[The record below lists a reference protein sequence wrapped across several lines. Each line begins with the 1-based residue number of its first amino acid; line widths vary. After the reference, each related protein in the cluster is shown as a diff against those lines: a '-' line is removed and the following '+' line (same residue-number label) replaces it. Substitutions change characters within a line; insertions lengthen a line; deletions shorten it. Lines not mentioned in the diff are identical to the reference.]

1 MLSIGA
7 LAAAA
12 ANTPASAATL
22 HIVGSTAFRASVTQ
36 AIFQVLGGA
45 PLTVGG
51 TTTVNYST
59 NKGGGAVNVLASS
72 YGVFQSADG
81 TMTVETYWTGSLAGV
96 VDLVAGTTDP
106 FPSPNQTVP
115 AMQLSTSGGKL
126 ASGYVKE
133 TVAPD
138 IAMSDSFTGSIA
150 QEVASSTFSGSVG
163 SYSTPASLATAI
175 KNSGLKQGGSGTAS
189 GPSGIVPFEFITG
202 NITGAVTGLTTV
214 APSFINITSTV
225 AQNLIAGPT
234 PVSLSTGATAD
245 KNSYMYLIGRNE
257 DSGTR
262 IDSFAVAGQTVNP
275 ANGVFQEAVA
285 FTNNQQAESTSTTTA
300 NPTGGYTPSYSPGG
314 ATAGSTGIA
323 TVAASE
329 VAGSTPSS
337 SPVSFGPATTDVFPI
352 EQLNTEPNIGWGLQG
367 HSGYIAGGD
376 VANVLSAYN
385 NQSTVV
391 VPANAPSE
399 NTGNVYYVG
408 YVGLS
413 DATKVLYGTELQY
426 NGIKASP
433 ATIANGSYNLWSMEH
448 YYYKSSL
455 SSTVTTLSTNIANA
469 LHNTYAC
476 SDAYGKV
483 AASTA
488 VTDEAAVTSPS
499 DAPIP
504 SIFDGSGL
512 FIQSASFTVTGD
524 GSPYT
529 PTY

>member
-1 MLSIGA
+1 MKLQKLLSIGA

-51 TTTVNYST
+51 TTTVNYAT
-59 NKGGGAVNVLASS
+59 NKGGGAVNVLGSS

-96 VDLVAGTTDP
+96 VDLVATTTDP

-115 AMQLSTSGGKL
+115 AMQLSTTGGTL
-126 ASGYVKE
+126 GSGYVKE

-138 IAMSDSFTGSIA
+138 IAMSDSFFGSIS
-150 QEVASSTFSGSVG
+150 QEIATSSFSGAVG
-163 SYSTPASLATAI
+163 TYTTPSALAAAI
-175 KNSGLKQGGSGTAS
+175 KGSALKDGGTTR
-189 GPSGIVPFEFITG
+189 GPVGIVPFEFITG
-202 NITGAVTGLTTV
+202 NITAATTGSATV
-214 APSFINITSTV
+214 SPSFTNITSTV

-234 PVSLSTGATAD
+234 PVSLSTGNPSD

-262 IDSFAVAGQTVNP
+262 IDTFAVAGQTVNP
-275 ANGVFQEAVA
+275 TNGVFQEQVA
-285 FTNNQQAESTSTTTA
+285 FANNQQAESTSTTTA
-300 NPTGGYTPSYSPGG
+300 NPTGGYTPSYSPGTPG
-314 ATAGSTGIA
+314 GTQAIA
-323 TVAASE
+323 TVAVSE
-329 VAGSTPSS
+329 AAGSTPKG
-337 SPVSFGPATTDVFPI
+337 VSFGGANTDAFPV

-376 VANVLSAYN
+376 VANVLSAFN
-385 NQSTVV
+385 SQTTLV

-408 YVGLS
+408 YVGLA

-426 NGIKASP
+426 NGVKATP

-448 YYYKSSL
+448 YYYKSTL

-469 LHNTYAC
+469 IRNTYAC

-483 AASTA
+483 AASTSVA
-488 VTDEAAVTSPS
+488 DESTVTSPS

-504 SIFDGSGL
+504 NIFDGSGL
-512 FIQSASFTVTGD
+512 FIQSASYTVTND
-524 GSPYT
+524 GAPYT